1 MREALCYVP
10 PQAFV
15 DVVDQMRADPY
26 LSPHI
31 KYYMR
36 EMRVVA
42 YAQVWLQGFAFR
54 KCPFGLQK
62 SPLVQMD
69 AKYSG

>member
-1 MREALCYVP
+1 MLVLCHERPYLP
-10 PQAFV
+10 PLARCILQAFV

-42 YAQVWLQGFAFR
+42 YAQVRGGVRIWR
-54 KCPFGLQK
+54 
-62 SPLVQMD
+62 
-69 AKYSG
+69 